1 MSEQLFTRLLDRS
14 VLEISGKDARRFLQG
29 LVSNDIEKVSEERAI
44 YGAFLTAQGKYL
56 HDFFITTIGSRL
68 LLDCE
73 ASRIEDLYRRLKIYK
88 LRSNVETI
96 ITDAYQVLAL
106 FGAGALT
113 SLKLPEKAGAAKFFE
128 NGIVFTDPR
137 LALAG
142 ARCILPNE
150 SIGKVISAGFSKA
163 SDDRYQRHRI
173 SLGLPDSSR
182 DMEVEKS
189 ILLEGGFEELNGVDF
204 KKGCYMGQ
212 ELTARTKFRGL
223 IKKRLMPVKI
233 QGAKLSPG
241 TVIKQNGKTVGE
253 LRSTSGDLGM
263 AIIRLEALEKS
274 DVLTASDTLVV
285 PKKPKWVNF

>member
-14 VLEISGKDARRFLQG
+14 VLEISGEDARRFLQG

-73 ASRIEDLYRRLKIYK
+73 ASRIEDLCRRLKIYK
-88 LRSNVETI
+88 LRSNVEII

-106 FGAGALT
+106 FGTSALI
-113 SLKLPEKAGAAKFFE
+113 SLKLPEKVGAAKDFE
-128 NGIVFTDPR
+128 NGIVYTDPR
-137 LALAG
+137 LTLAG

-150 SIGKVISAGFSKA
+150 SIGKVISAGFSEA

-182 DMEVEKS
+182 DLEVEKS

-212 ELTARTKFRGL
+212 ELTTRTKYRGL
-223 IKKRLMPVKI
+223 IKKRLMPVII

-263 AIIRLEALEKS
+263 AVIRLEALEKS

>member
-88 LRSNVETI
+88 LRSNVEII

-106 FGAGALT
+106 FGTGALT
-113 SLKLPEKAGAAKFFE
+113 SLELPEKAGAAKIFE
-128 NGIVFTDPR
+128 NGIVYTDPR

-150 SIGKVISAGFSKA
+150 SIGKVISAGFSEA
-163 SDDRYQRHRI
+163 SGDRYQRHRI

-223 IKKRLMPVKI
+223 IKKRLMPVNI
-233 QGAKLSPG
+233 QGAQLPKG

-263 AIIRLEALEKS
+263 AVIRLEALEKS
-274 DVLTASDTLVV
+274 DVLTAGDTLVV

>member
-88 LRSNVETI
+88 LRSNVKII

-137 LALAG
+137 LQVFRKLVMTA
-142 ARCILPNE
+142 I
-150 SIGKVISAGFSKA
+150 
-163 SDDRYQRHRI
+163 
-173 SLGLPDSSR
+173 
-182 DMEVEKS
+182 
-189 ILLEGGFEELNGVDF
+189 NGTEF
-204 KKGCYMGQ
+204 
-212 ELTARTKFRGL
+212 
-223 IKKRLMPVKI
+223 P
-233 QGAKLSPG
+233 
-241 TVIKQNGKTVGE
+241 
-253 LRSTSGDLGM
+253 
-263 AIIRLEALEKS
+263 
-274 DVLTASDTLVV
+274 
-285 PKKPKWVNF
+285 

>member
-1 MSEQLFTRLLDRS
+1 M
-14 VLEISGKDARRFLQG
+14 
-29 LVSNDIEKVSEERAI
+29 SEERAI

-88 LRSNVETI
+88 LRSNVEII

-128 NGIVFTDPR
+128 NGIVYTDPR

-150 SIGKVISAGFSKA
+150 SIGKVISADFSEA
-163 SDDRYQRHRI
+163 SDDRYQWHRI

-223 IKKRLMPVKI
+223 IKKRLMPVNI

-263 AIIRLEALEKS
+263 AVIRLEALEKS
-274 DVLTASDTLVV
+274 DVLTAGDTLVV
-285 PKKPKWVNF
+285 PKKPKWANF